1 MNMETVQMSAEER
14 KEYEAF
20 KAAKAE
26 REAKEKA
33 KRDREAYRQL
43 VDETI
48 NSVFPDLEALS
59 GMLASRKKEVYDRFH
74 QALLLKAEIFEGV
87 ADNKSNTFTD
97 KECKRRITLG
107 QYEIDGY
114 DDTVNEGIAKV
125 KDFIGSLA
133 KDEDSRLLVSAVMKL
148 LAKDK
153 KGNLKASRVMQLRK
167 MAEESGNGLFLD
179 GVRIIEEAYR
189 PTVSKFYIKAEKKS
203 DNGEWVSVPLG
214 ITES

>member
-1 MNMETVQMSAEER
+1 METVQMSAEER
-14 KEYEAF
+14 REYEAY

-97 KECKRRITLG
+97 KECKRRIG
-107 QYEIDGY
+107 VDAPY
-114 DDTVNEGIAKV
+114 DRGHAQPWC
-125 KDFIGSLA
+125 GSIPA
-133 KDEDSRLLVSAVMKL
+133 RRNMDSSP
-148 LAKDK
+148 
-153 KGNLKASRVMQLRK
+153 S
-167 MAEESGNGLFLD
+167 
-179 GVRIIEEAYR
+179 Y
-189 PTVSKFYIKAEKKS
+189 T
-203 DNGEWVSVPLG
+203 
-214 ITES
+214 